1 MPIWLPGL
9 VVGATLLMLIGM
21 VLGYTANTSGRVW
34 RRRFEAERAHYADYR
49 ARCEAQRNMARPP
62 LVPEAAPVP
71 VPVPPPAPSPPPVL
85 AEPLPISPSRAAPA
99 PSPSPPPPSPRR
111 ELLRI
116 EGIDDDIADRLEAL
130 GVITIH
136 DLATLTP
143 EDELAL
149 ELRLGLNA
157 GTITRDKWCVQA
169 ALLDKRNAC

>member
-21 VLGYTANTSGRVW
+21 ALGYAANTSASVW
-34 RRRFEAERAHYADYR
+34 RRRFETERAHYTDYR
-49 ARCEAQRNMARPP
+49 KRSAAQRSAAR
-62 LVPEAAPVP
+62 AAANTRPAPMPVSTQS
-71 VPVPPPAPSPPPVL
+71 PPPAEPERPSV
-85 AEPLPISPSRAAPA
+85 PA
-99 PSPSPPPPSPRR
+99 PSAEPASLTCR

-116 EGIDDDIADRLEAL
+116 EGIDEKIADRLEAL
-130 GVITIH
+130 GVATIH

-169 ALLDKRNAC
+169 ALLDKHSDR